1 MSVPLGGINLNGV
14 EIENTFAEGF
24 SMKATRIIITAVS
37 NKWAMHAAQSMTGF
51 ATSVIGCGVEGG
63 IERPLDRK
71 ETPDHRPGIAV
82 LLFAVSVSELAKQLA
97 RRIGQCVLTC
107 PTSAVFSGFDD
118 GERIAMGDSIRYF
131 GDGYQIAK
139 RIGDRRFWRIPMMDG
154 EFLCEDHAK
163 VQKAIGGGNFL
174 IMARTQV
181 QALQAC
187 EAAIE
192 SIQKLPRVIMPFP
205 GGGVRSGSKVGSK
218 YKSLDASTHE
228 AYCPSV
234 AGIVNSRLHPEA
246 NAAME
251 IVIDAL
257 STQDIIDAMRV
268 GIHTVCALGL
278 PQGILAISA
287 GNYDGKLGK
296 RHFHL
301 WEIAG
306 DNI

>member
-1 MSVPLGGINLNGV
+1 MSVPLEGVTLNGV
-14 EIENTFAEGF
+14 EIENSFAEGF
-24 SMKATRIIITAVS
+24 GMVATRILITAVN

-51 ATSVIGCGVEGG
+51 ATSVIGCGVEAG
-63 IERPLDRK
+63 IERYLDRS
-71 ETPDHRPGIAV
+71 ETPDHRPGISV
-82 LLFAVSVSELAKQLA
+82 LLFSMSLEELAAQLT

-107 PTSAVFSGFDD
+107 PTTAVFSGFDHGQD
-118 GERIAMGDSIRYF
+118 IAMGDNIRYF

-139 RIGDRRFWRIPMMDG
+139 QIGGKRFWRIPVMDG
-154 EFLCEDHAK
+154 EFLCEDRAK
-163 VQKAIGGGNFL
+163 AQKAIGGGNFL

-218 YKSLDASTHE
+218 YKQLAASTHE
-228 AYCPSV
+228 SYCPSL
-234 AGIVNSRLHPEA
+234 AGIVDSQLHPEA
-246 NAAME
+246 NATME

-257 STQDIIDAMRV
+257 DTQDVIDAMRA

-287 GNYDGKLGK
+287 GNYGGKLGK
-296 RHFHL
+296 HHFHL